1 MMKLQDLITNIIKR
15 VRSTIDKYQMIVPFE
30 KIVVGISGGPD
41 SVCLLHI
48 LYRLKDELK
57 IELIG
62 AHFDHGLRPGEDEK
76 ETEFVRSLVESL
88 GIPFEY
94 GNAEK
99 DIRKEKGSLEEKARI
114 ERYRFLENIRE
125 KYNAQKIALGH
136 NMNDQAETIIMRLLR
151 GSGITGLRGIPPI
164 RDKIIRPI
172 IDLTR
177 EEIIYYLNTE
187 GLKYVTDSSNMDIT
201 FLRNKI
207 RHILIPELKRY
218 QPNIVRILAKT
229 AEIILLEDEFLEL
242 QTEKWIKENV
252 FFIEGAAIIPISRL
266 KEIHIALRQRVI
278 RNIIRKKIGYTKK
291 ISFEHISNI
300 LELIEK
306 GSPNSEIH
314 LPYNIVMKKRYDLL
328 ICDKK
333 RLLEDYSYIIDGIGE
348 YYLPSISSWIKIE
361 EKENLEGL
369 NENAVLLDAEKVDFP
384 LEIRNIRPGDR
395 IYLSIGHKK
404 IKDIFI
410 DMKIPKEVRRAIP
423 ILVNRGIPIYIW
435 CIKKMDK
442 RFAPK
447 KDSRKIL
454 KISIKIEKIPFW
466 KKIYGRKNNVA

>member
-1 MMKLQDLITNIIKR
+1 MMKLQNPVTNIIKK
-15 VRSTIDKYQMIVPFE
+15 VKSTIDKYQMIIPYE
-30 KIVVGISGGPD
+30 KIVVGVSGGPD
-41 SVCLLHI
+41 SICLLHI
-48 LYRLKDELK
+48 LYRLKEELK

-62 AHFDHGLRPGEDEK
+62 AHFNHGLRPGEDEK
-76 ETEFVRSLVESL
+76 ETEFVKSFVESL

-94 GNAEK
+94 GDAEK
-99 DIRKEKGSLEEKARI
+99 DIRKGGGSLEEKARI
-114 ERYRFLENIRE
+114 ERYRFLENIR
-125 KYNAQKIALGH
+125 KRHNAQKIALGH

-151 GSGITGLRGIPPI
+151 GSGITGLKGIPPV

-187 GLKYVTDSSNMDIT
+187 GLKYVIDSSNMDIT

-207 RHILIPELKRY
+207 RHILIPELKKY
-218 QPNIVRILAKT
+218 QPNIIRILAKT

-242 QTEKWIKENV
+242 QTEKWVKEHV
-252 FFIEGAAIIPISRL
+252 SFMEGAAIIPLSRL

-278 RNIIRKKIGYTKK
+278 RNIIRKKIGHTRK

-314 LPYNIVMKKRYDLL
+314 LPYNIVIKKRYDLL
-328 ICDKK
+328 ICDEK
-333 RLLEDYSYIIDGIGE
+333 RSLEDYSYIIDRIGE
-348 YYLPSISSWIKIE
+348 YYLPSIKSWIKIE
-361 EKENLEGL
+361 EKEKLGDL
-369 NENAVLLDAEKVDFP
+369 NESDVLLDAEKIDFP

-410 DMKIPKEVRRAIP
+410 DMKIPKEARKSIP
-423 ILVNRGIPIYIW
+423 ILVNKGIPIYIW
-435 CIKKMDK
+435 CIKKMDR

-447 KDSRKIL
+447 KDSKKIL
-454 KISIKIEKIPFW
+454 KISIKMEKMPFW
-466 KKIYGRKNNVA
+466 KKIYGRNK